1 MWASSMAENGILK
14 IGKKTDF
21 ECHMM
26 EHQLGAYT
34 DCNHGKGL
42 AVLHPVYYRHIFKY
56 GIEKF
61 KRFAVKVWDVDTKGL
76 DDEKIA
82 LAGINALSEF
92 IKEAGLPTNFKELG
106 VDPSLD
112 LKAVANSCVLNSNG
126 CKQLTHE
133 EVYEIFLECK
143 GE

>member
-1 MWASSMAENGILK
+1 MLAYGKSSIKKNGVYDEITEILNAA
-14 IGKKTDF
+14 GK
-21 ECHMM
+21 
-26 EHQLGAYT
+26 
-34 DCNHGKGL
+34 N
-42 AVLHPVYYRHIFKY
+42 
-56 GIEKF
+56 
-61 KRFAVKVWDVDTKGL
+61 
-76 DDEKIA
+76 DEKIA

-92 IKEAGLPTNFKELG
+92 IREAGLPTNFKELG